1 MLYEIQYQ
9 LARQDMTACDIMVQW
24 LSGEQTSYSL
34 FEFREEILA
43 GTVNLMNIYARGAH
57 KSHQRADSYCL
68 AKLIQH
74 QTAL

>member
-1 MLYEIQYQ
+1 MKTLNGALLLLHIAI
-9 LARQDMTACDIMVQW
+9 LNSWGTN
-24 LSGEQTSYSL
+24 YSL
-34 FEFREEILA
+34 FEFGEEIHA

-57 KSHQRADSYCL
+57 KPHQGTDSCCL